1 MSDSE
6 ARPET
11 IDKLLWDAP
20 LGLALLAGMQLDV
33 FTPLRDGPMSA
44 EEIAAAIG
52 VGPSK
57 LRALLYVL
65 VVGGL
70 LTVDGGL
77 FSNAPEADR
86 FLVRGRPS
94 FIGGRHVQMTPLCA
108 AVLKTAETISTGTPR
123 AKPDWSAAS
132 EEAAALRSYP
142 QTKARARVLMERH
155 DFSSYRTLLDVGGG
169 SGGLSIALTEA
180 HPNLK
185 ATVVELARV
194 TPVTERIVGEDGA
207 AERVRVLS
215 ADMVSDPLKGS
226 FDVAILS
233 DFIQVLP
240 GDHPRRALR
249 NVSSVVR
256 PGGTVIIRGRVL
268 DDTRLSPAIGV
279 IQNLRLMN
287 QYDGAAHTEQEHRDL
302 LADAGFVGFERAAL
316 ADGTSIVVAKKP
328 V

>member
-194 TPVTERIVGEDGA
+194 TPVT
-207 AERVRVLS
+207 
-215 ADMVSDPLKGS
+215 
-226 FDVAILS
+226 
-233 DFIQVLP
+233 
-240 GDHPRRALR
+240 
-249 NVSSVVR
+249 
-256 PGGTVIIRGRVL
+256 
-268 DDTRLSPAIGV
+268 
-279 IQNLRLMN
+279 
-287 QYDGAAHTEQEHRDL
+287 
-302 LADAGFVGFERAAL
+302 
-316 ADGTSIVVAKKP
+316 
-328 V
+328 